1 MEEIQ
6 KIPVGIYENEVFI
19 AKVKDGKMARAY
31 NGDLYFCDVLRP
43 VSTDMLETL
52 RDPDSRRDEY
62 KDLWKEAVHAGTT
75 EAGLDDW
82 LEEVWEEEMD
92 EGDPESY
99 PGKDDSGCKYLTEDF
114 RKEADDFLLKHEDI
128 EVGTWESSGSY
139 NPTFARYD
147 HETGELVSKFK
158 KFDYVFKNP
167 LSKAL
172 AKEYVDSL
180 KK

>member
-1 MEEIQ
+1 MEEMQ
-6 KIPVGIYENEVFI
+6 RIPVGIHEKEIFI
-19 AKVKDGKMARAY
+19 AKVKDGKMARDY
-31 NGDLYFCDVLRP
+31 CGGLYFYDVLRP

-62 KDLWKEAVHAGTT
+62 KDLWREAVHAGTT

-82 LEEVWEEEMD
+82 LEEVWEEEMG

-99 PGKDDSGCKYLTEDF
+99 PGKDDSGCEYLTEDF
-114 RKEADDFLLKHEDI
+114 RKEADDFLLKHENI
-128 EVGTWESSGSY
+128 EVGTWECSGSY

-147 HETGELVSKFK
+147 HETGEFRSKFE
-158 KFDYVFKNP
+158 KFDYVFNNP

>member
-1 MEEIQ
+1 MQ
-6 KIPVGIYENEVFI
+6 RIPVGIHEKEIFI
-19 AKVKDGKMARAY
+19 AKVKDGKMARDY
-31 NGDLYFCDVLRP
+31 CGGLYFYDVLRP

-62 KDLWKEAVHAGTT
+62 KDLWREAVHAGTT

-82 LEEVWEEEMD
+82 LEEVWEEEMG

-99 PGKDDSGCKYLTEDF
+99 PGKDDSGCEYLTEDF
-114 RKEADDFLLKHEDI
+114 RKEADDFLLKHENI
-128 EVGTWESSGSY
+128 EVGTWECSGSY

-147 HETGELVSKFK
+147 HETGEFRSKFE
-158 KFDYVFKNP
+158 KFDYVFNNP